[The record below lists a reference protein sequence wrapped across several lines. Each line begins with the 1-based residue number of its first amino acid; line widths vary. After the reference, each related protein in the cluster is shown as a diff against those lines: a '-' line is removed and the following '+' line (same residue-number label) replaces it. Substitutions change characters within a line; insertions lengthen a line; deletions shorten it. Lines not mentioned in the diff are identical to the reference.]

1 MFYIRKING
10 NDEYRPVSPYY
21 GTAWYEERG
30 WMLYPGSL
38 PQSRV
43 TVEGGTVDADG
54 ITRGGTITELPEP
67 EPTTEIVSK
76 KAVIRVFKGMIAAGD
91 LTAPEMLKNILGG
104 IADLTTDLA
113 PGDDFDL
120 LNPHVSAWLAPME
133 MTVDDLRAAL
143 AALEPEDAENEG

>member
-1 MFYIRKING
+1 MRYIRKN
-10 NDEYRPVSPYY
+10 NDIIEEYSGP
-21 GTAWYEERG
+21 GMGDAWYAANG
-30 WMLYPGSL
+30 YIAYTGAL
-38 PQSRV
+38 PLSRL
-43 TVEGGTVDADG
+43 DLADSVV
-54 ITRGGTITELPEP
+54 IELPEP

-143 AALEPEDAENEG
+143 AALETPEE